1 MSHVTQV
8 FPTSER
14 LAHCGSACAGPSR
27 VASPKSQ
34 VSPMHV
40 RMRRSFPIA
49 REVWACPCGR
59 GIRRDGRSYTARSA
73 GAVLR
78 ARIAHE
84 KILGQDRLKNNAPY
98 RAQASGT
105 REVCG
110 YSRTP
115 RPATRPCVACLR
127 LRRLPSCDGS
137 TQRAHLDSELRL
149 RTRTSRE
156 SGGRRSRRECW

>member
-1 MSHVTQV
+1 M
-8 FPTSER
+8 
-14 LAHCGSACAGPSR
+14 
-27 VASPKSQ
+27 SPKSFRPPSA
-34 VSPMHV
+34 SPTVGV
-40 RMRRSFPIA
+40 RAPAPRESRAPSHKFRPCMCACAA
-49 REVWACPCGR
+49 RFQSRVRCGR
-59 GIRRDGRSYTARSA
+59 VRVDEVYDGMGGRTRLGALR
-73 GAVLR
+73 AVLR

-110 YSRTP
+110 FSRTP